1 MSAMRRALAPA
12 AAALLAGC
20 STLQLAYDNADT
32 YVRWEARAY
41 LDVHDEQ
48 SDELDARIAAFHAWH
63 REKALPQY
71 AQLAVE
77 VGRRLERGLSREDLL
92 WGYDAVR
99 AQVRESVRAAAVEAA
114 GLLDRLGPEQ
124 LEHLAQR
131 LAEDNRKFAREDLAG
146 TPEER
151 RERRTKRNLERLEDW
166 LGGLSDA
173 QAERVRQYSER
184 AALVDELR
192 DRDRRRRQAEF
203 LDLLRARQARA
214 RLADWAADWESGRVP
229 EYAAAVRA
237 NLEEYFSMLLDL
249 DRSLSPVQ
257 RRTALER
264 LARYRGDI
272 EQLMRPRAAR
282 ESAQ

>member
-1 MSAMRRALAPA
+1 VSAMRRALALA

-32 YVRWEARAY
+32 YARWEARAY

-77 VGRRLERGLSREDLL
+77 AGRRLERGLSREDLL

-184 AALVDELR
+184 AALIDELR
-192 DRDRRRRQAEF
+192 DRDRKRRQAEF

-272 EQLMRPRAAR
+272 EQLMRAGAAR
-282 ESAQ
+282 EPAQ